1 MPSVAYQNVLRLR
14 HSVCIQDHEDNQI
27 VRFAGLL
34 FEGESAVRIISSLS
48 PRPGI
53 PDKHPAGLQSRKAGT
68 TFEASPRSEGGDE
81 MRPVRKTFF
90 LSLLLALVTTGM
102 ATSAMAQFGTNDS
115 AVRDIVR
122 RIQTRTDSLQ
132 RAVQNA
138 ADRNDYRV
146 DDINRM
152 ILDFE
157 SAANQLDRRLGSR
170 RSTTADA
177 QTLLDR
183 GAQIDTFFM
192 NNRLGGG
199 SRREWEAMR
208 TDLDQLAS
216 YYNLSTRWGTSTSTT
231 GGGYNDYRLNDM
243 QMRRLVDRLNVRS
256 ATFSRNLR
264 SDLNRRGYNDNSLDQ
279 VRRQLNDFEV
289 ALVQL
294 RNRVNSRQ
302 STTSDARNVLE
313 RAAFLNNYLAER
325 QLSNVTENSWS
336 SMRTDLDQLANA
348 FNIAWNWS
356 TYPRPDGNPYP
367 GPDAD
372 RGTRRDLTGTFRLD
386 SGRGDDVRSA
396 VDNATRNLSLAE
408 RQRVYDSLMRRLD
421 PPQMLAI
428 DRRGNSVTI
437 ASTRAPQI
445 NFVADGS
452 DQVETTPQG
461 RQVHVRATLL
471 GDTLT
476 INRTGERANDFSVSF
491 DPTNDGRE
499 LIVTRTLYSDR
510 LSQPIIVKTYYDR
523 TSDVAQLNIYD
534 TNRENSNVGGPVGT
548 FVIPN
553 GTELVAVLNN
563 DLSTQNAHEGDRF
576 TMTVRSGQYDGATIE
591 GTVTNI
597 DRGGRLSGRSQLTMD
612 FDTIRLRDGSSYRF
626 AGILESV
633 RTPNGDVVRVDNEG
647 AVRDTD
653 QTNKTV
659 TRTAIGTAVGALIGA
674 IAGGGK
680 GAAIG
685 AIVGAGAGAG
695 SVYVQGR
702 NDLDLTAGTEVTVR
716 ATGPRG

>member
-1 MPSVAYQNVLRLR
+1 MTPIRRTL
-14 HSVCIQDHEDNQI
+14 
-27 VRFAGLL
+27 
-34 FEGESAVRIISSLS
+34 
-48 PRPGI
+48 
-53 PDKHPAGLQSRKAGT
+53 
-68 TFEASPRSEGGDE
+68 
-81 MRPVRKTFF
+81 F

-102 ATSAMAQFGTNDS
+102 ATSAMAQFSNNDS
-115 AVRDIVR
+115 SIRDIVR

-138 ADRNDYRV
+138 ADRNNYRV
-146 DDINRM
+146 DDINRL

-157 SAANQLDRRLGSR
+157 SAANQLDRRLASR
-170 RSTTADA
+170 RGSAADA

-183 GAQIDTFFM
+183 GLQIDNFFM
-192 NNRLGGG
+192 NNRLGAG
-199 SRREWEAMR
+199 SRREWEAIR
-208 TDLDQLAS
+208 TDLDQLAG
-216 YYNLSTRWGTSTSTT
+216 YYNLSTRWGTATT
-231 GGGYNDYRLNDM
+231 GSSGDYNRGDNDYRVKDS
-243 QMRRLVDRLNVRS
+243 QMRQLVDRLNVRS

-264 SDLNRRGYNDNSLDQ
+264 NDLSRRSYNDNSADD
-279 VRRQLNDFEV
+279 VRRQLNDFES

-302 STTSDARNVLE
+302 SSSSDARNVLD
-313 RAAFLNNYLAER
+313 RAAFLNNYLANR
-325 QLSNVTENSWS
+325 QLSNLTENSWS
-336 SMRTDLDQLANA
+336 SLRTDLDQLASA
-348 FNIAWNWS
+348 YNIAWNWS
-356 TYPRPDGNPYP
+356 TYPGQGGPYP
-367 GPDAD
+367 D
-372 RGTRRDLTGTFRLD
+372 RRGDTSSRRDLTGTFRLN
-386 SGRGDDVRSA
+386 SSRGDDVRSA
-396 VDNATRNLSLAE
+396 VDNATRNLSVDD
-408 RQRVYDSLMRRLD
+408 RQRVSDSLMRRLD

-445 NFVADGS
+445 NFIADGI
-452 DQVETTPQG
+452 DKLETTPQG
-461 RQVHVRATLL
+461 RQVHVRASLS

-476 INRTGERANDFSVSF
+476 ITRTGERANDFTVSF
-491 DPTNDGRE
+491 DPSNDGRE
-499 LIVTRTLYSDR
+499 LIVTRSLYSDR
-510 LSQPIIVKTYYDR
+510 ISQPVVVKTYYDR
-523 TSDVAQLNIYD
+523 TSDVAELNIYD
-534 TNRENSNVGGPVGT
+534 TNRENANVGGAAVGS

-553 GTELVAVLNN
+553 GTEIVAVLNN
-563 DLSTQNAHEGDRF
+563 DLSTQAVHEGDRF
-576 TMTVRSGQYDGATIE
+576 TMTVRSPGQYDGATIE
-591 GTVTNI
+591 GTVSNI
-597 DRGGRLSGRSQLTMD
+597 SRAGRISGRSGLTMD

-626 AGILESV
+626 AGILETV

-702 NDLDLTAGTEVTVR
+702 NDLDLTAGTELTVR